1 MTSERHYT
9 RRSIHDCRT
18 RWSFSSGHVMVRC
31 HMGNT
36 LGNIG
41 RNGMMDTLG
50 SILLSLF
57 VCTLFGFA
65 LFGYLGVTVQMWALG
80 TLAVA
85 FLGFLL
91 GAGA

>member
-1 MTSERHYT
+1 VEDAAH
-9 RRSIHDCRT
+9 
-18 RWSFSSGHVMVRC
+18 SGHSVCSCASGFLFIRHLV
-31 HMGNT
+31 
-36 LGNIG
+36 G
-41 RNGMMDTLG
+41 RSSIMDTLG
-50 SILLSLF
+50 SVLLSIF

>member
-1 MTSERHYT
+1 
-9 RRSIHDCRT
+9 
-18 RWSFSSGHVMVRC
+18 
-31 HMGNT
+31 
-36 LGNIG
+36 
-41 RNGMMDTLG
+41 MDTLG

-65 LFGYLGVTVQMWALG
+65 LFGYLGVTVQMWAMG